1 MPLCLFVPATVQNPR
16 PAPRMVKKLKLQEI
30 RVVIPSRRSLAA
42 CCPLGFLG
50 RSRAP
55 IADRR
60 AHKGDLWSGRAS
72 LPTSLGPWTRSCCYG
87 NEYLAAE
94 NGILKAQ
101 LKGRLRLSDAER
113 AKLGEIGH
121 RLGRKALG
129 EVATAAL
136 PDTILAW
143 YRRLVAR
150 KFDGSR
156 ARRTPGRPRIDREVE
171 ELIVRMAEE
180 NRSWGYD
187 RIVGALANLG
197 HEVSDQTVGNI
208 LRRHGLPP
216 APERK
221 HTTTWAAFIRA
232 HLAVL
237 AGTDFFTVEV
247 LTLRGLVTYYVLF
260 FIHLE
265 SRKVDIAG
273 ITVHPDQPWMQQMAR
288 NVTMEG
294 CGTLRDCRYL
304 LHDRDT
310 KYTISFRAIIESGGV
325 KPLALPARSPNLNAY
340 AERWVRS
347 VKDECLSK
355 LILFGERSLRRAL
368 NEYVVHY
375 HAERNHQGKSNV
387 LLFRRVTETRR
398 EEPVQCR
405 EEPVQCRERLG
416 GLLRYYHQEAA

>member
-1 MPLCLFVPATVQNPR
+1 MEWARILAYITGTVD
-16 PAPRMVKKLKLQEI
+16 QELLL
-30 RVVIPSRRSLAA
+30 R
-42 CCPLGFLG
+42 
-50 RSRAP
+50 
-55 IADRR
+55 
-60 AHKGDLWSGRAS
+60 
-72 LPTSLGPWTRSCCYG
+72 

-94 NGILKAQ
+94 NRILRGQ
-101 LKGRLRLSDAER
+101 LKGRLRLLDAER

-129 EVATAAL
+129 EVANAGL

-150 KFDGSR
+150 KFDGSKE
-156 ARRTPGRPRIDREVE
+156 RRTPGRPCLDGEIEG
-171 ELIVRMAEE
+171 LIVRMAEE

-197 HEVSDQTVGNI
+197 HKVSDQTVGNV

-237 AGTDFFTVEV
+237 AGTDFFAVEV

-273 ITVHPDQPWMQQMAR
+273 ITVHPDQGWMKQIAR

-294 CGTLRDCRYL
+294 CGALRDCRYL
-304 LHDRDT
+304 LHDRDP
-310 KYTISFRAIIESGGV
+310 KYTQSFRAIIASGRV
-325 KPLALPARSPNLNAY
+325 EPLALPARSPNLNAY

-347 VKDECLSK
+347 VKEECLSK
-355 LILFGERSLRRAL
+355 VILFGERSLRRAL
-368 NEYVVHY
+368 SEYVEHY
-375 HAERNHQGKSNV
+375 HAERNHQGKDNV
-387 LLFRRVTETRR
+387 LLFPRNTDVHR
-398 EEPVQCR
+398 EGA
-405 EEPVQCRERLG
+405 VQCRERLG